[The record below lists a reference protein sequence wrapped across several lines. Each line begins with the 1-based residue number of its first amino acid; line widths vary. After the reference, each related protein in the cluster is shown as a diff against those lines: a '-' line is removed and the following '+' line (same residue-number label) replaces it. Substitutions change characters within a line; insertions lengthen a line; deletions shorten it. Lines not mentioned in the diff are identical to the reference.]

1 LGEPRDQSEFRF
13 RQSKIG
19 NPKSKIGCGV
29 ICVGLLVQKYGGTSV
44 ASIERIKL
52 VAAKVAA
59 AKRAGKDVIV
69 VVSAMAGETNRLI
82 ALAQEISQLPDERE
96 KDVLI
101 ATGEQVT
108 VALLSLALKE
118 IGQPA
123 RSYLGHQVRIETDNA
138 YGKARILSIDST
150 KIVEAL
156 KTGEVVVIAGFQGV
170 DVDDNITT
178 LGRGGS
184 DTSAVALAAF
194 LNAEACEIYT
204 DVEGVFSTDPR
215 ICPKA
220 KKLGKVSYDEM
231 IELAST
237 GAKVLE
243 IRSVEFAKKFAVRVH
258 VRSTFTELEG
268 TWLVEED
275 ESMSDV
281 LVSGVACDKNEA
293 KITLL
298 RVPDKPGLAAQ
309 LFGPI
314 ADAHIVVDMIIQN
327 ASEDGTT
334 DLTFTVPKADHQR
347 ALAIVEKALPA
358 VHAKGIKV
366 DPDIAKISV
375 VGVGMRTH
383 AGVAATMFQVLAR
396 EQINIQM
403 ISTSEIKIS
412 VVIAAG
418 QADQAV
424 RALHEAFITH

>member
-1 LGEPRDQSEFRF
+1 
-13 RQSKIG
+13 
-19 NPKSKIGCGV
+19 
-29 ICVGLLVQKYGGTSV
+29 VQKYGGTSV
-44 ASIERIKL
+44 GSIDRIKQ

-59 AKRAGKDVIV
+59 AKRAGKDVVV

-82 ALAQEISQLPDERE
+82 ALAQEIAPMPDERE
-96 KDVLI
+96 KDVLL

-118 IGQPA
+118 VGQPA

-156 KTGEVVVIAGFQGV
+156 NIGEVVVVAGFQGV
-170 DVDDNITT
+170 DENDNITT

-194 LNAEACEIYT
+194 LNADACEIYT
-204 DVEGVFSTDPR
+204 DVEGVFTTDPR
-215 ICPKA
+215 ICPEA
-220 KKLGKVSYDEM
+220 KKLGKISYDEM

-243 IRSVEFAKKFAVRVH
+243 IRSVEFAKKHSVPVH
-258 VRSTFTELEG
+258 VRSTFSQVEG
-268 TWLVEED
+268 TWLVKED
-275 ESMSDV
+275 ESMTDV

-309 LFGPI
+309 VFGPI

-334 DLTFTVPKADHQR
+334 DMTFTVPKADHQK

-358 VHAKGIKV
+358 VHARGIKV
-366 DPDIAKISV
+366 DTNIAKISV

-383 AGVAATMFQVLAR
+383 AGVAATMFEVLAR
-396 EQINIQM
+396 EKINIQM

-412 VVIAAG
+412 VVIDA
-418 QADQAV
+418 QRADQAV
-424 RALHEAFITH
+424 RALHAAFIGN